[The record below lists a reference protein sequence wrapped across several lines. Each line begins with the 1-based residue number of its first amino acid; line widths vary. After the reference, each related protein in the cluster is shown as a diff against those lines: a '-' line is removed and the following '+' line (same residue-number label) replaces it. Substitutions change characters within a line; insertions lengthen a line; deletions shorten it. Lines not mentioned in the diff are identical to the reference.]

1 MKKLLSVLL
10 ALAVAFAIPVG
21 PGLYVADAATDGTAI
36 STEADLKAMEN
47 NPSGSYYLANDIE
60 LSGSELLL
68 FKNKNK
74 PFTGTLD
81 GNGHKINGYKYTASR
96 WTEDVA
102 LFVNANGAT
111 FKNLTMSNVDIQMT
125 AGGTA
130 AGLAAKTTNCK
141 FENIKTTG
149 NIKIKNRNVEDEDG
163 CNAYGMVHYES
174 GAGTFKNCTN
184 GINIEITHYGQFAP
198 EAVGIVGVVSGKGSI
213 TNCTNNG
220 DIKIVHTHDADWG
233 SSECV
238 AVGIVN
244 IYSGTKTISGCKN
257 TGNLSITGNKTTGR
271 AYGFAP
277 IVTGIARMTQS
288 SIASCKN
295 TGKLSITNN
304 TINNSGSTVVGI
316 ADEINGNGHKI
327 SKCSNSG
334 AISYTG
340 KDAGGG
346 YDEIN
351 AAGIISSVAKIE
363 QSYNKGKISVNSNV
377 TAYVG
382 GLAGYCA
389 DMRNC
394 YNTGAV
400 THKGKGYAGGL
411 AGEANVLGGYIKSNY
426 STGKVTGTSK
436 KLFKGQLI
444 GYYGGGYDVMKRNIY
459 DNYYKTSGKAY
470 GGANFTWKPWLAKAT
485 KVSAITAKSCP
496 KLSSKYWTYSSK
508 YKRMILKNNKEK

>member
-1 MKKLLSVLL
+1 MNKKKKLLTLFL
-10 ALAVAFAIPVG
+10 ALTVVFTMSFAAVPA
-21 PGLYVADAATDGTAI
+21 YAASGTAI
-36 STEADLKAMEN
+36 TDAEGLKAMEN

-60 LSGSELLL
+60 VPSNLLL
-68 FKNKNK
+68 FTDRDK
-74 PFTGTLD
+74 PFTGVLD
-81 GNGHKINGYKYTASR
+81 GNGHKLNGYKYTASK

-102 LFVNANGAT
+102 LFGNANGAT
-111 FKNLTMSNVDIQMT
+111 FKNLTMANVDIQMT
-125 AGGTA
+125 GGGIA
-130 AGLAAKTTNCK
+130 AGLVAKTTDCR
-141 FENIKTTG
+141 FENVKTTG

-198 EAVGIVGVVSGKGSI
+198 EAAGIVGVLSGKSSI

-220 DIKIVHTHDADWG
+220 DIKIVHTPNADWG
-233 SSECV
+233 SSDCV

-244 IYSGTKTISGCKN
+244 IYSSSKTISGCKN
-257 TGNLSITGNKTTGR
+257 TGNLSITGNNTNKH

-277 IVTGIARMTQS
+277 IVAGIARVTRS
-288 SIASCKN
+288 SIVSCRN

-316 ADEINGNGHKI
+316 ASEINGIDHKI

-340 KDAGGG
+340 KEAGGV
-346 YDEIN
+346 DEIN
-351 AAGIISSVAKIE
+351 VAGIVSSVAKIE

-394 YNTGAV
+394 YNTGSV

-411 AGEANVLGGYIKSNY
+411 AGEANVIGGYIKSNY

-485 KVSAITAKSCP
+485 KVSSITAGNCP

-508 YKRMILKNNKEK
+508 YGRMILKNNKEK